1 MTDIVDDRPTRTDG
15 SDPALFVAALA
26 GGSGT
31 RLWPLS
37 RRRRPK
43 FLLDLDP
50 TRPSTLVDTV
60 ERARRVAPADRV
72 LVVTGLAHADDV
84 RAALGASGTHVLVE
98 PAPRDSLP
106 ALTLAAL
113 HVERTSPG
121 GVLVSVP
128 ADNYATDAEAF
139 ADALRRA
146 VDAAG
151 SDRIALVGMAPVAAS
166 TSHGYLELT
175 SDGTVTSF
183 TEKPPRAVAEQLVAG
198 GRHRWNASVFAG
210 RAATVLAAVER
221 HHPEVLA
228 AAAAWLGPSHDD
240 SLWLALTPRSV
251 DHGIVEPEA
260 ARGRVA
266 AVEASFGWED
276 MGDVAA
282 LAVATPTDP
291 RHVLID
297 SPGAF
302 VTAAAGRTVA
312 VIGLPGVAV
321 IDTPDGVLVVPV
333 EQAARV
339 RDVVDA
345 LRDAGRDDLL

>member
-1 MTDIVDDRPTRTDG
+1 MAAPEI
-15 SDPALFVAALA
+15 FVAALA

-43 FLLDLDP
+43 FLLELDP

-60 ERARRVAPADRV
+60 DRCRGVVPSDHV
-72 LVVTGLAHADDV
+72 LVVTGSAHADHV
-84 RAALGASGTHVLVE
+84 REALGPGNAHVLVE
-98 PAPRDSLP
+98 PAPRDSLA

-128 ADNYATDAEAF
+128 ADNYATDTAAF

-151 SDRIALVGMAPVAAS
+151 TNRIGLVGMPATYAS
-166 TSHGYLELT
+166 TSHGYLELGPG
-175 SDGTVTSF
+175 GTVSSF
-183 TEKPPRAVAEQLVAG
+183 TEKPPLEVAQGFVAG
-198 GRHRWNASVFAG
+198 GRHRWNASIFAA
-210 RAATVLAAVER
+210 RATTVLAAVER

-228 AAAAWLGPSHDD
+228 AAAAWIDSPHDATA
-240 SLWLALTPRSV
+240 WQALTPRSV

-260 ARGRVA
+260 TVGGIA

-282 LAVATPTDP
+282 LAAAVPTGAQ
-291 RHVLID
+291 HLLVD
-297 SPGAF
+297 SPGTF
-302 VTAAAGRTVA
+302 VQTTSGRTVA
-312 VIGLPGVAV
+312 VVGLPDIAV
-321 IDTPDGVLVVPV
+321 IDTPDGLLVVPLA
-333 EQAARV
+333 QAARV

-345 LRDAGRDDLL
+345 LHAAGRDDVL

>member
-1 MTDIVDDRPTRTDG
+1 MAAPEI
-15 SDPALFVAALA
+15 FIAALA

-50 TRPSTLVDTV
+50 TRPSTLVDTI
-60 ERARRVAPADRV
+60 DRCRHVVPHDHV

-84 RAALGASGTHVLVE
+84 REALGPGDAQVLVE
-98 PAPRDSLP
+98 PAPRDSLA

-121 GVLVSVP
+121 GVVVSVP
-128 ADNYATDAEAF
+128 ADNYATDSAAF

-151 SDRIALVGMAPVAAS
+151 ADHISLVGMPPAFVS
-166 TSHGYLELT
+166 TSHGYLELAP
-175 SDGTVTSF
+175 DGTVSSF
-183 TEKPPRAVAEQLVAG
+183 TEKPPLDVAERFVAD
-198 GRHRWNASVFAG
+198 GRHRWNASIFAG
-210 RAATVLAAVER
+210 RATTVLAAVER

-228 AAAAWLGPSHDD
+228 AAAAWIDSPHDA
-240 SLWLALTPRSV
+240 SGWQALRPLSV

-260 ARGRVA
+260 AQGRIVA
-266 AVEASFGWED
+266 IEASFGWED

-282 LAVATPTDP
+282 LAAAVPTDA
-291 RHVLID
+291 RHVLLD
-297 SPGAF
+297 SPGT
-302 VTAAAGRTVA
+302 VVHAASGRTVA
-312 VIGLPGVAV
+312 VVGLPDVAV
-321 IDTPDGVLVVPV
+321 IDTPDGLLVVPLA
-333 EQAARV
+333 QAARV
-339 RDVVDA
+339 REVVAA
-345 LRDAGRDDLL
+345 LQAAGRDDVL